1 MLVRVMRA
9 TTAEELEAVAGV
21 AAGLGVGPVTPVV
34 VSLAKHTIVRLAPL
48 PLVARVHSRAG
59 LSEARA
65 GLAREVSV
73 AGYLAAR
80 HAPVIRP
87 AGSID
92 PGPYVRG
99 RCAMTIWEFTPHRA
113 VASDADAWLAAR
125 ALRQFHE
132 AFAPFGEALPL
143 FTVGIG
149 ACGDLVATRSR
160 TPGLGAE
167 DRQFLSTLHAR
178 LREALSGYAYRSTP
192 LHGDAHLGNALL
204 TKAGAVWVDLE
215 AVCSGPREW
224 DIACLPVSTWPAFDG
239 VNLDLTRCLADL
251 RSLCVAVWCWAD
263 YGRSLQVNEAAEHH
277 LRSLRTRFGYG

>member
-1 MLVRVMRA
+1 MRA

-48 PLVARVHSRAG
+48 PLVARVHSRGG

-132 AFAPFGEALPL
+132 AFSVRRGPSP
-143 FTVGIG
+143 IH
-149 ACGDLVATRSR
+149 RR
-160 TPGLGAE
+160 H
-167 DRQFLSTLHAR
+167 RR
-178 LREALSGYAYRSTP
+178 LWR
-192 LHGDAHLGNALL
+192 
-204 TKAGAVWVDLE
+204 
-215 AVCSGPREW
+215 PRRNPQP
-224 DIACLPVSTWPAFDG
+224 DPRP
-239 VNLDLTRCLADL
+239 
-251 RSLCVAVWCWAD
+251 
-263 YGRSLQVNEAAEHH
+263 
-277 LRSLRTRFGYG
+277 